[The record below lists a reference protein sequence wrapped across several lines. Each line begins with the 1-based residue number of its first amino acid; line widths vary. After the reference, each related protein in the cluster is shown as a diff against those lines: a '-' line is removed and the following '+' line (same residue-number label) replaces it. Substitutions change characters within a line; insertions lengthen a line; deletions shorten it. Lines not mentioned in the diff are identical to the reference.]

1 VTATLSRPSGYD
13 QPEPPPLRRRRSSR
27 LLVLGVLLAT
37 VAALLGGYTYRS
49 AVSRDGV
56 VATAR
61 ALPFGSTVQIT
72 DLREVPLP
80 PGTGLATVAW
90 RDVDSLVGR
99 IAATDLRAGQTLTPD
114 AVTDE
119 RSPKPGEAVVGLSV
133 EPGRVPSM
141 PLSVRDE
148 VLVFTGPSGLPRQA
162 SIVRAGEPDVSGR
175 RTVDVLVTRADA
187 MALALASVEDRV
199 AIVLVG
205 RR

>member
-1 VTATLSRPSGYD
+1 VTTTLPQSTGYD
-13 QPEPPPLRRRRSSR
+13 QPAPRPLRRRRSSR

-49 AVSRDGV
+49 AASRNGV
-56 VATAR
+56 VTTAR
-61 ALPFGSTVQIT
+61 ALPYGSMIQIT

-80 PGTGLATVAW
+80 PGTGLATVPW
-90 RDVDSLVGR
+90 RDVGSLVGR

-133 EPGRVPSM
+133 QPGRVPST

-148 VLVFTGPSGLPRQA
+148 VLVFTGASGPPRQA
-162 SIVRAGEPDVSGR
+162 SIVRAGDPDMSGR